1 MPKKPNLSE
10 RDIQG
15 QIIEYLRLKHY
26 YVQRLNAGEY
36 SLGEG
41 KGYVKG
47 VEAGTPDIMCF
58 APKIVYK
65 GRKIAGGVVLY
76 FIEVKKPGEE
86 PNEKQQAKMKELEE
100 YGAICLVVHDIEDV
114 IKAGL

>member
-1 MPKKPNLSE
+1 MKPKLPALSE

-15 QIIEYLRLKHY
+15 HIIDYLRLKQY

-47 VEAGTPDIMCF
+47 VEAGTPDIMAF
-58 APKIVYK
+58 KPSPSQAP
-65 GRKIAGGVVLY
+65 GSVVLY

-86 PNEKQQAKMKELEE
+86 PNEKQQAKMQELES
-100 YGAICLVVHDIEDV
+100 YGAICLVATCLEDV
-114 IKAGL
+114 QKAGL